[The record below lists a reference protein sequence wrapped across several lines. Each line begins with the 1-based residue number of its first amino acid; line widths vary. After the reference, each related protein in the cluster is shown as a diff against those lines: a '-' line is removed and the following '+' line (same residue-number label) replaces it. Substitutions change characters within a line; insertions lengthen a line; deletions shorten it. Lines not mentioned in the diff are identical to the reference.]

1 MRRSHIFGITLL
13 CVLSGSGWILLQ
25 IYPRE
30 IEFPAAG
37 CIHFAVIGIVAAA
50 YCLAKRT
57 SLPKGSLAAGIAL
70 AGTGVFAG
78 PALAL
83 GVSAGAVSEFT
94 SVVLFC
100 SIPLLTV
107 LLLSAFNWT
116 GVRGVAPRALLT
128 SVFGMGGA
136 FLVFPGQLPGS
147 VRVWLIFSFIAASCL
162 VVAISGIVIYRLIQ
176 GEAIAIAVAF
186 TAFGCAA
193 LLGAYGVA
201 TGWPSLTL
209 RSLEFE
215 SLRCLLFDLPVMWLT
230 VWLIREVDP
239 GRLSA
244 RFFLVPLI
252 TAAEGY
258 AAMGGGIGLEA
269 GVGMI
274 LLTVSGVVL
283 IRDEAPAGED
293 DASSLHLR

>member
-25 IYPRE
+25 ICPRE

-50 YCLAKRT
+50 YCLARRM
-57 SLPKGSLAAGIAL
+57 SLPKGSLAVGIAL
-70 AGTGVFAG
+70 AGMGVFAA

-83 GVSAGAVSEFT
+83 GVSAGALSEFT

-107 LLLSAFNWT
+107 LLLSAFDWK

-128 SVFGMGGA
+128 SVFGVGGA

-147 VRVWLIFSFIAASCL
+147 VRGWLFFSFIAACCL
-162 VVAISGIVIYRLIQ
+162 LVAVSGLVMHKLIR
-176 GEAIAIAVAF
+176 GVAVAAAVAL

-193 LLGAYGVA
+193 LLGACGVA

-239 GRLSA
+239 GRLSS
-244 RFFLVPLI
+244 RFLLVPLI

-258 AAMGGGIGLEA
+258 AAMGGGVEFEA
-269 GVGMI
+269 GAGMI
-274 LLTVSGVVL
+274 LLTVSGVML
-283 IRDEAPAGED
+283 IRDKASAGED

>member
-1 MRRSHIFGITLL
+1 MKQSHILGLALL

-37 CIHFAVIGIVAAA
+37 CIHFAVIGLVAMG
-50 YCLAKRT
+50 YCLARRT
-57 SLPKGSLAAGIAL
+57 SLPKVPVAGAIAL
-70 AGTGVFAG
+70 TGMGIFAA

-94 SVVLFC
+94 SVLLFC

-107 LLLSAFNWT
+107 LLLSAFDWT

-147 VRVWLIFSFIAASCL
+147 VRGWLFFSVIVACCL
-162 VVAISGIVIYRLIQ
+162 LVAVSGIVMHKLIRSV
-176 GEAIAIAVAF
+176 AIATAVAL

-193 LLGAYGVA
+193 PLGVYGLV

-209 RSLEFE
+209 HSVTFE
-215 SLRCLLFDLPVMWLT
+215 SVRCLLFDLPVMWLT

-244 RFFLVPLI
+244 RFLLVPLI

-258 AAMGGGIGLEA
+258 AAMGGGVEFEA

-274 LLTVSGVVL
+274 LLTVSGVML
-283 IRDEAPAGED
+283 IRNEASAGND
-293 DASSLHLR
+293 GASSLHLR

>member
-1 MRRSHIFGITLL
+1 MRQSHILGMVLL
-13 CVLSGSGWILLQ
+13 CVFSGSGWILLQ
-25 IYPRE
+25 VYPRE
-30 IEFPAAG
+30 IEFPVAG
-37 CIHFAVIGIVAAA
+37 CIHFAVIGLVAMG
-50 YCLAKRT
+50 YCLARRT
-57 SLPKGSLAAGIAL
+57 SLPKASMAGRIAL
-70 AGTGVFAG
+70 AGMGVFAA

-94 SVVLFC
+94 SVELFC

-107 LLLSAFNWT
+107 LMLSAFDWT

-147 VRVWLIFSFIAASCL
+147 VRGWLFFSSIAACCML
-162 VVAISGIVIYRLIQ
+162 VAVSGIVMHRLIR
-176 GEAIAIAVAF
+176 GNAIETAVAL

-193 LLGAYGVA
+193 LLGAYGAV

-209 RSLEFE
+209 RSVEFE
-215 SLRCLLFDLPVMWLT
+215 SVRCLLFDLPVMWFT
-230 VWLIREVDP
+230 IWLIREVDP
-239 GRLSA
+239 ATLSA
-244 RFFLVPLI
+244 RFLLVPLV

-258 AAMGGGIGLEA
+258 AAMGGGVDLQA
-269 GVGMI
+269 GAGMI
-274 LLTVSGVVL
+274 LLTVSGVTL
-283 IRDEAPAGED
+283 IRDAASAEDD